1 MKTILIILFL
11 SIGTLRATAQVEE
24 LAQLALNIEKLAQFK
39 QILSDLK
46 KAYQILYGGY
56 NTIKN
61 ISEGNFTLHQG
72 FLDGLFQI
80 SPAVKQYKK
89 TGEIITLQ
97 VQLVKEY
104 KNAYARFRHNNWF
117 AKNEIDHIGMVYSRL
132 FKQSVENLD
141 ALINVITANKLR
153 MSDDERLSAIDQIFA
168 RMQEKT
174 VFLRNFNSSTS
185 VLGIQRSRDQ
195 NDVEAMRRLYKI
207 NK

>member
-56 NTIKN
+56 NTIRN

-174 VFLRNFNSSTS
+174 VFLRNFNNSTS

>member
-46 KAYQILYGGY
+46 KAFQILYGGY

-89 TGEIITLQ
+89 TGEIINLQ

-104 KNAYARFRHNNWF
+104 KNAYARFRYNNWF
-117 AKNEIDHIGMVYSRL
+117 AKNEIDHIEMVYSRL

>member
-56 NTIKN
+56 NTIRN

>member
-56 NTIKN
+56 NTIRN

-104 KNAYARFRHNNWF
+104 KNAYARFRYNNWF